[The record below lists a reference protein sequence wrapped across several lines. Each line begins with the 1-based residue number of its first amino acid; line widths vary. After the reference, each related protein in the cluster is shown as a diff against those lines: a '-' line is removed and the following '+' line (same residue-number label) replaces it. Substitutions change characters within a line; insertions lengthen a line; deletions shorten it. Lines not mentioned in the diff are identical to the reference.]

1 MSVFQLTQDL
11 VFPDPSLA
19 EEDGLLAIG
28 GDLSMERLL
37 LAYSNGIFPWYDEG
51 SPILWWAL
59 NPRMV
64 LFPKEFKVSKSLK
77 QKIRKAEFNITFDGA
92 FEKVIEQCSMVPRGD
107 QNGTW
112 ITDEMKQAYI
122 DLHKLGF
129 AHSAECYF
137 ENELVGGLYGVS
149 IGKAFFGES
158 MFHHK
163 TDASK
168 IAFHALMQKLIE
180 WDFHLIDAQM
190 ETPLLKSFGAKLIPF
205 EDYRE
210 KLNYALDFDSKR
222 GNWSEFETED
232 IA

>member
-1 MSVFQLTQDL
+1 MSVFQLTKDL

-19 EEDGLLAIG
+19 EDDGLLAIG

-59 NPRMV
+59 NPRM
-64 LFPKEFKVSKSLK
+64 LLIPEEFKVSKSLK
-77 QKIRKAEFNITFDGA
+77 QKIKKAEFSITFDKD
-92 FEKVIEQCSMVPRGD
+92 FKKVIEHCSQVPRGD

-122 DLHKLGF
+122 KLHKLGF
-129 AHSAECYF
+129 AHSVECYF
-137 ENELVGGLYGVS
+137 ENELVGGLYGIS
-149 IGKAFFGES
+149 IGKVFFGES
-158 MFHHK
+158 MFYHK

-168 IAFHALMQKLIE
+168 IAFHALMQQLTE
-180 WDFHLIDAQM
+180 WEFQLVDAQM

-210 KLNYALDFDSKR
+210 KLTIAL
-222 GNWSEFETED
+222 EFETKRGKWIKD
-232 IA
+232 